1 MHMYNTCPNKKGK
14 TNCFLI
20 LILYFLSLSHFFS
33 PVCACMCTYVRM
45 CVCMNMCMWVHVPL
59 CVHHAHKET
68 RRGHECLLQPLSI
81 IFFETESLPEPEQI
95 RPSRLAGQGALGS
108 LPPSPPRHWG
118 SLIQTAVAIPRFSHG
133 LLGNLNSVP
142 HACPARNL
150 LTESS
155 PIPYCMSFKKLNIIV
170 PSNLLCNEDK
180 V

>member
-1 MHMYNTCPNKKGK
+1 MLSSSYSL
-14 TNCFLI
+14 FS
-20 LILYFLSLSHFFS
+20 LSLSFFS
-33 PVCACMCTYVRM
+33 PVCACMCAYVHV

-68 RRGHECLLQPLSI
+68 RRGCGCLLKPRFI

-95 RPSRLAGQGALGS
+95 RSSRLAGQGAPGS
-108 LPPSPPRHWG
+108 LPPSLSSPA
-118 SLIQTAVAIPRFSHG
+118 SRFTDTNSCDHTQIFTWASG
-133 LLGNLNSVP
+133 DLNSVP

-155 PIPYCMSFKKLNIIV
+155 PIPYFMSFKKLNIIV
-170 PSNLLCNEDK
+170 PSNLLCNKDK